1 MGAVVGLARRG
12 ARTDVSLSPD
22 EFSSLEPGDKLTVL
36 YSQLSHLRANV
47 NAASEGTRA
56 LLERGDERHG
66 HLRDRVTRMEERLR
80 TLGLVVVVV
89 TPVAL
94 AALLRSLGLG

>member
-1 MGAVVGLARRG
+1 M
-12 ARTDVSLSPD
+12 SLTPD

-56 LLERGDERHG
+56 MLERGETKHG
-66 HLRDRVTRMEERLR
+66 ELRDRVTRMEERLR
-80 TLGLVVVVV
+80 TLGLVVVLVA
-89 TPVAL
+89 PVAL